1 MKFVFTDVMNATL
14 EINANDVIYTQPLQT
29 FYFINATDSTEI
41 DAADVIDAT
50 QEMNAIVGK
59 R

>member
-14 EINANDVIYTQPLQT
+14 EINANDGIYTQPLQA
-29 FYFINATDSTEI
+29 FYFIDATDEI

-50 QEMNAIVGK
+50 YEMNAIVGK